1 MNTDL
6 FIYNKI
12 YFIVDILIKYFYF
25 CCRKLP
31 PAVSKEFVVEEMRL
45 LDELLYPGVHGLYIR
60 NNLSR
65 LQNIFEMNN
74 LTIPIIMNSVC
85 NKFFKNQMKFKMK
98 TTNFEYI

>member
-1 MNTDL
+1 MG
-6 FIYNKI
+6 
-12 YFIVDILIKYFYF
+12 ILIRYFYF
-25 CCRKLP
+25 CYRKLP

-74 LTIPIIMNSVC
+74 LTIPIVMNSVYK
-85 NKFFKNQMKFKMK
+85 KFFKNQMKI
-98 TTNFEYI
+98 TNFEYI

>member
-1 MNTDL
+1 MINKEIFKIRK

-12 YFIVDILIKYFYF
+12 SFIIDIIKDNKILIRYFYF

-45 LDELLYPGVHGLYIR
+45 LDELLYPGIHGLYIR
-60 NNLSR
+60 NNLSL
-65 LQNIFEMNN
+65 LQNIFDMNY

-85 NKFFKNQMKFKMK
+85 NCM
-98 TTNFEYI
+98 